1 MMPHL
6 NKDLPL
12 ELVGRRKPISS
23 NVHRL
28 GKECVAKHLSEVLS
42 HVSLL
47 GNAAVVLNG
56 QDDWVPEGNRSAA
69 Q

>member
-1 MMPHL
+1 MPHL
-6 NKDLPL
+6 NKDLPP
-12 ELVGRRKPISS
+12 ELVGRRKAISS

-47 GNAAVVLNG
+47 GNAAVVLDG
-56 QDDWVPEGNRSAA
+56 QDDWVPEGNGPG

>member
-1 MMPHL
+1 MSHL
-6 NKDLPL
+6 NKDLPP
-12 ELVGRRKPISS
+12 ELVGRRKAISS

-47 GNAAVVLNG
+47 GNAAVVLDG
-56 QDDWVPEGNRSAA
+56 QDDWVPEGKGPG